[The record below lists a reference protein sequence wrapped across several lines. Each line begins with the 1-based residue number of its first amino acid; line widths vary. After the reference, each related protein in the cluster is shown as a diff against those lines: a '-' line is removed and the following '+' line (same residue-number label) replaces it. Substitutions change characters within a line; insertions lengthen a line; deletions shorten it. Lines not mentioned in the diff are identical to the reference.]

1 MIASFV
7 TSHLSISVG
16 STGGFTEELDVD
28 VALIEDSAGKTFFVE
43 EELLEEEASGSPD
56 LMMPLVAVIA
66 GGLLLG
72 DVESMEAS
80 LGNALS
86 VGLLDRSD
94 RVVSL
99 LAKGDDVDNDDKTSM
114 DAEEING
121 EGESSCG
128 VPKTVVLLDG

>member
-16 STGGFTEELDVD
+16 STGGFTEELGVD
-28 VALIEDSAGKTFFVE
+28 VTFIEDSAGKTLFE
-43 EELLEEEASGSPD
+43 EQELLEEEASGSPD
-56 LMMPLVAVIA
+56 LMTLLVAVIA

-72 DVESMEAS
+72 DVESAEAS
-80 LGNALS
+80 LGNALL
-86 VGLLDRSD
+86 VGLLDRRD
-94 RVVSL
+94 WVVLL
-99 LAKGDDVDNDDKTSM
+99 LAKGDDANDDDKTSM

-121 EGESSCG
+121 EGEPSCL

>member
-1 MIASFV
+1 
-7 TSHLSISVG
+7 
-16 STGGFTEELDVD
+16 
-28 VALIEDSAGKTFFVE
+28 
-43 EELLEEEASGSPD
+43 
-56 LMMPLVAVIA
+56 
-66 GGLLLG
+66 
-72 DVESMEAS
+72 MEAS

-94 RVVSL
+94 QVVSL
-99 LAKGDDVDNDDKTSM
+99 LAKGDDVDDDDKTSM

>member
-56 LMMPLVAVIA
+56 LMMPLVTVIA

-99 LAKGDDVDNDDKTSM
+99 LAKGDDVDDDDKSSM